1 MNDLISVIIPVYNG
15 EKYLETCL
23 NSVIN
28 QDYKN
33 LEIIIVNDG
42 STDKSPEICKSF
54 ADKDSRIKFYSKH
67 NGGQASARNFALD
80 RITGKYISFV
90 DNDDWI
96 KPEFISELHNLAVNN
111 DSDIAGCEE
120 FNDERNQ
127 DNNDSPVNKYS
138 MNEYAEILLP
148 DKVVSH
154 VINKLFSA
162 KLFNKDSIKVRFPEH
177 LRTIEDMGIFPDL
190 LRRAGKIIISERR
203 LYFYRMHAGNTSVI
217 LARTPIHSMERALI
231 FIERYDMAK
240 NWVPDTMPLILKKAV
255 WFSVSAFT
263 WFNRKNY
270 QEYKQGFDE
279 IKKFLVSHK
288 NEIQESALIDTAR
301 KIAAKL
307 IISGHMLPFR
317 IISVIRPSVKKIIN
331 KIQGTK

>member
-1 MNDLISVIIPVYNG
+1 MNQDLISIIIPVYNG
-15 EKYLETCL
+15 EKYLEKCL

-54 ADKDSRIKFYSKH
+54 ADKDSRIKFYSKP

-80 RITGKYISFV
+80 KVTWKYISFV

-96 KPEFISELHNLAVNN
+96 RPEFISNLHSLALNN

-120 FNDERNQ
+120 FYDEKNQ
-127 DNNDSPVNKYS
+127 DNNNDFPVNKYS

-154 VINKLFSA
+154 VINKLFIA
-162 KLFNKDSIKVRFPEH
+162 KLFNNDSVKVRFPEH

-190 LRRAGKIIISERR
+190 LKHADKIIISERP
-203 LYFYRMHAGNTSVI
+203 LYFYRMHSGNTSVI
-217 LARTPIHSMERALI
+217 LARTPIHSMERALNLLNV
-231 FIERYDMAK
+231 MTWLK
-240 NWVPDTMPLILKKAV
+240 NGCLTQCL
-255 WFSVSAFT
+255 
-263 WFNRKNY
+263 
-270 QEYKQGFDE
+270 
-279 IKKFLVSHK
+279 
-288 NEIQESALIDTAR
+288 
-301 KIAAKL
+301 
-307 IISGHMLPFR
+307 
-317 IISVIRPSVKKIIN
+317 
-331 KIQGTK
+331 